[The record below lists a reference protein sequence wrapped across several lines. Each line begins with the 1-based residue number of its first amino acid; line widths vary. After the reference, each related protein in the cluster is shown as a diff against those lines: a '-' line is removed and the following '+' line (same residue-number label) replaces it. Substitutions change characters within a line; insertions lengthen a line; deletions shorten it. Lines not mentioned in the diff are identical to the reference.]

1 MTHLRQ
7 RMIED
12 MQLRGLSEKTQ
23 KIYVHAVQQLAEHYG
38 KSPDKIGEEDIR
50 QYFLYL
56 KKIRQIAPS
65 TIRVALGGIKFFY
78 QKTLRRDLKTLDLVR
93 PGQGKRLPVVLST
106 TEVRQ
111 ILGHIRRLHY
121 RVCLSTIYACGLRI
135 QEGTHLRIE
144 DIDSNRML
152 IHVRHTK
159 GDKNRYVPLPQR
171 ILDIL
176 RRYWATHRHAVWLF
190 PSRDRRGSI
199 PETSTPISNRG
210 VQRAFKAALLESQ
223 VKKEATVHTLRHS
236 YATHLLEA
244 GVSLR
249 VIQAYLGHRSTSTT
263 WRLASS
269 LCSSLRRDARSSA
282 VAASSCLI
290 SSATIRRPFCS
301 IRRIRVVYFDRI
313 EMFLQ
318 HLFQLGIN
326 KPFLTNDNLQDL
338 R

>member
-1 MTHLRQ
+1 VTHLRQ
-7 RMIED
+7 RMIGD

-23 KIYVHAVQQLAEHYG
+23 QIYVHAVQQLAEHYG
-38 KSPDKIGEEDIR
+38 KSPDKISEEEIR
-50 QYFLYL
+50 QYFLFL
-56 KKIRQIAPS
+56 KNTKQAAPS

-106 TEVRQ
+106 TEVCQ
-111 ILGHIRRLHY
+111 ILGYIRRLHY
-121 RVCLSTIYACGLRI
+121 KVCLSTIYACGLRI
-135 QEGTHLRIE
+135 QEGTHLRVE

-152 IHVRHTK
+152 IHVRHAK

-176 RRYWATHRHAVWLF
+176 RRYWAMHRHAIWLF
-190 PSRDRRGSI
+190 PSRDRRGSVPEI
-199 PETSTPISNRG
+199 PAPMSNRG

-223 VKKEATVHTLRHS
+223 IKKRATVHTLRHS

-263 WRLASS
+263 AIYTHLTRKNEALTVE
-269 LCSSLRRDARSSA
+269 A
-282 VAASSCLI
+282 VNQTL
-290 SSATIRRPFCS
+290 
-301 IRRIRVVYFDRI
+301 
-313 EMFLQ
+313 EELW
-318 HLFQLGIN
+318 G
-326 KPFLTNDNLQDL
+326 
-338 R
+338 